1 MCLDPHVSRI
11 DLDGETSLPFF
22 FFFWH
27 MHMFAVAEGL
37 AHLRS
42 GELKPMAL
50 MSS

>member
-1 MCLDPHVSRI
+1 MFRSSCFKNRSGWRNKSPL
-11 DLDGETSLPFF
+11 F